1 MPELPLVQE
10 LIPAPD
16 PRICCERLVGW
27 PYRLWLDSASDAP
40 TLGRFS
46 FLTADPCAVLRAA
59 GNSLDHV
66 TLPAG
71 QRDQT
76 VGDPFEA
83 LRELIAPFRTSPV
96 AGIPPF
102 QGGIAG
108 YVGYELGG
116 TLEQLP
122 PPPASGLGVPDLVV
136 GLYDWTLAWDHAERR
151 AWLISTGIPEHGQAR
166 RARAEERMSAVL
178 ERIQEFRGLPS
189 SAPQEMPS
197 LAPAVAGWSVAAP
210 PVRRGT
216 TPDPRGLPLE
226 DASDPGGLPLELAS
240 SLSRLEYLE
249 VVRRVREYILAGDI
263 YQANVSQRFSV
274 PLRESPWR
282 LYIRLRERNPAPFS
296 AFLDFGDSVI
306 ASVSPE
312 RFLRLGNDGVAEARP
327 IKGTRPRGAT
337 PDEDALLAQEL
348 LASEKD
354 RSEHLMIVDLMRNDL
369 SRVCAPG
376 TVRVSE
382 LFALERYATV
392 HHLVSTVTGRLEAGR
407 DAIDLLRAT
416 FPGGSI
422 TGAPKIRAM
431 EIIAELEPVRRDVY
445 CGTIGYLSL
454 SGALDAS
461 IVIRTILIKDGVAY
475 CSAGGG
481 IVADSEPE
489 AEYAESWDKARGLLE
504 VLGADVARTI
514 GQA

>member
-1 MPELPLVQE
+1 MRTPVPDLPLVQE

-16 PRICCERLVGW
+16 PAVCCERIAGW
-27 PYRLWLDSASDAP
+27 PYRIWLDSASDAP

-46 FLTADPCAVLRAA
+46 FLTADPCAVLRAD
-59 GNSLDHV
+59 GDNLSRVSLPD
-66 TLPAG
+66 G
-71 QRDQT
+71 QRNMT
-76 VGDPFEA
+76 VGNPFEA
-83 LRELIAPFRTSPV
+83 LRELIAPFRMLPI
-96 AGIPPF
+96 AGLPPF

-122 PPPASGLGVPDLVV
+122 PPPPSGLDVPDLMV
-136 GLYDWTLAWDHAERR
+136 GLYDWTLAWDNAEGR
-151 AWLISTGIPEHGQAR
+151 AWLVSTGIPENGQAR
-166 RARAEERMSAVL
+166 QARAEERMSSVL
-178 ERIQEFRGLPS
+178 ERIQGGRSLPHRHQRARTSSTAAAAGLHT
-189 SAPQEMPS
+189 AS
-197 LAPAVAGWSVAAP
+197 LPAREGIVSEPG
-210 PVRRGT
+210 
-216 TPDPRGLPLE
+216 
-226 DASDPGGLPLELAS
+226 ASPLELES
-240 SLSRLEYLE
+240 SLSRHEYLD
-249 VVRRVREYILAGDI
+249 VVARVREYILAGDI
-263 YQANVSQRFSV
+263 YQANVAQRFSV
-274 PLRESPWR
+274 PFRESPWR
-282 LYIRLRERNPAPFS
+282 LYTRLRERNPAPFS
-296 AFLDFGDSVI
+296 AFLDFEDIVI
-306 ASVSPE
+306 ASASPE
-312 RFLRLGNDGVAEARP
+312 RFLRLGSDGVAEARP

-337 PDEDALLAQEL
+337 PDEDALRAEAL

-354 RSEHLMIVDLMRNDL
+354 RSEHVMIVDLMRNDL

-382 LFALERYATV
+382 LFTLERYATV

-461 IVIRTILIKDGVAY
+461 IVIRTVLIKDGVAY

-481 IVADSEPE
+481 IVADSDPE

-504 VLGADVARTI
+504 VLGAGIPATT